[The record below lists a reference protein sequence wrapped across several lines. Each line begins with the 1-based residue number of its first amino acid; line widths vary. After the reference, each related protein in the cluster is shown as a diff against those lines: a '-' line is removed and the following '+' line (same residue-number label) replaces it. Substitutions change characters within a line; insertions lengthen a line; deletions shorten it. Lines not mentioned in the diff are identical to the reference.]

1 MVYYLY
7 LRIFLIKLIYGKY
20 SWEYISFFKENNL
33 RPDVKSC
40 LKDHYLS
47 HFLPFSSK
55 VENPLVFNTKEKI
68 VFSKMPFNT
77 RFKDSEIKKME
88 PDTYSVYMAGNDLIS
103 VYGYLSS
110 AFGKRNKEFYFFL
123 NQHFVMGE
131 FVFAE
136 VQNRNIEPIFAKL
149 FEKYKLTNIEARDNF
164 YIRDPFG
171 STMYIVND
179 GFSLV
184 FTYFNPNTPENRE
197 IMEKWFEYKPIVM
210 LEEGEEFTPEL

>member
-1 MVYYLY
+1 MVYILQI
-7 LRIFLIKLIYGKY
+7 RIFIIRLIYGKY

-40 LKDHYLS
+40 LKDHYIS
-47 HFLPFSSK
+47 HFLPFSAK
-55 VENPLVFNTKEKI
+55 VSNPIVYKTKEKI

-88 PDTYSVYMAGNDLIS
+88 PDTYSVYKAGEDLIS
-103 VYGYLSS
+103 VYGYLST

-123 NQHFVMGE
+123 NNHFVMGE

-149 FEKYKLTNIEARDNF
+149 FEKYRLTNIPERDNF
-164 YIRDPFG
+164 YIVDDFG
-171 STMYIVND
+171 SKMYILND
-179 GFSLV
+179 GFSLM
-184 FTYFNPNTPENRE
+184 FTYYNPNTRENAELVER
-197 IMEKWFEYKPIVM
+197 WFEYKPIAV
-210 LEEGEEFTPEL
+210 LDEDEEFTPEL

>member
-1 MVYYLY
+1 
-7 LRIFLIKLIYGKY
+7 
-20 SWEYISFFKENNL
+20 
-33 RPDVKSC
+33 
-40 LKDHYLS
+40 
-47 HFLPFSSK
+47 
-55 VENPLVFNTKEKI
+55 
-68 VFSKMPFNT
+68 
-77 RFKDSEIKKME
+77 ME